1 MVQSDGEAER
11 PDECRGGEE
20 AGAVSEVAFPL
31 PEELTQL
38 DVIKLLE
45 AALRE
50 KDDIIQAQYAEIASL
65 HERLALGV
73 RLLNEIAG
81 IPTPATTPVG
91 DSRLAEMYN
100 EAEAP
105 TSSNIGHG

>member
-1 MVQSDGEAER
+1 MITQSIKG
-11 PDECRGGEE
+11 
-20 AGAVSEVAFPL
+20 VLVAQNQTDHLKAQMEPSVAQRY
-31 PEELTQL
+31 ES
-38 DVIKLLE
+38 II
-45 AALRE
+45 RE

-65 HERLALGV
+65 RERLALGV